1 MNRRYIGKIMQ
12 FTLVPLAVLVL
23 MIVCVMPAH
32 KTMAALTMTTSIDE
46 VDSWQAVAAGT
57 LVTGNADSISDSY
70 KTILYIEVALTST
83 NAQAGC
89 DVIIEV
95 SYADDNWMKLV
106 EFGGTAETPAVT
118 DVNDATSTAGDAYL
132 ILTDSATGDFD
143 VPGRKWF
150 VLDGTV
156 GNSESVRT
164 QSNANPDTVTLCQDT
179 LRNHVDTTPVWDR
192 VDEWVISIPFGVAY
206 VRTLINNT
214 DADAGVHFT
223 TRISKA
229 TVLN

>member
-1 MNRRYIGKIMQ
+1 MKKL
-12 FTLVPLAVLVL
+12 FTILLISFLL
-23 MIVCVMPAH
+23 C
-32 KTMAALTMTTSIDE
+32 TSTQAALTMTTAIDQI
-46 VDSWQAVAAGT
+46 DAWQAVAAAT
-57 LVTGNADSISDSY
+57 LGEGAAKSISDSY
-70 KTILYIEVALTST
+70 ATILYIEVALTDT
-83 NAQAGC
+83 DAQAGC
-89 DVIIEV
+89 DVIVEV
-95 SYADDNWMKLV
+95 SYGDDNWMQLTT
-106 EFGGTAETPAVT
+106 FTGTAETPAT
-118 DVNDATSTAGDAYL
+118 SDVNDATSTAGDAYL

-164 QSNANPDTVTLCQDT
+164 KSNANPDTVTLCQDT
-179 LRNHVDTTPVWDR
+179 LRNHADEVVVWDR

-223 TRISKA
+223 SRCSKVTA
-229 TVLN
+229 L